1 MGKTR
6 ILVLDVLKPHT
17 PGVIEFA
24 SSLSDLQGVDGVDI
38 TVIEVEK
45 DVENVKITLKGSN
58 IIFDEVKNVLEAEGA
73 AIHGV
78 DKVACGSEII
88 EEAATHQDQR

>member
-17 PGVIEFA
+17 PGIIELA
-24 SSLSDLQGVDGVDI
+24 AELSDLSGVDGVDI
-38 TVIEVEK
+38 SVLEVEK
-45 DVENVKITLKGSN
+45 DVQNVKISMRGDD
-58 IIFDEVKNVLEAEGA
+58 IIYDEVDALLEVKGA

-78 DKVACGSEII
+78 DKVACGAEVVEEIS
-88 EEAATHQDQR
+88 TSQDPR